1 MYKEMAASTKMS
13 ATIALLRKLAPTEGP
28 MDWKDNSW
36 KPEYW
41 AWMTA
46 AAFWCWSS
54 PRSGRR
60 ARKAPSESTLTCTS
74 EVPSAEPRSSFISDA
89 AGPPSTL
96 KFHSVQPLKSIPCR
110 KPKTATAATQTMT
123 RTAEKVK
130 KILRL
135 PMMLSIG
142 FFLRVL
148 GKDIQHKAGQGDG
161 GEHGHDDTD
170 EEGQREALHETGG
183 EEVQDHGGD
192 DGRSVRVAD
201 GRPGVAETL
210 VHGAGA
216 G

>member
-89 AGPPSTL
+89 AGPPATL
-96 KFHSVQPLKSIPCR
+96 KFHSVPPLKSIPSR

-123 RTAEKVK
+123 RTAGEGKKNEK
-130 KILRL
+130 
-135 PMMLSIG
+135 
-142 FFLRVL
+142 
-148 GKDIQHKAGQGDG
+148 
-161 GEHGHDDTD
+161 DDAD

-201 GRPGVAETL
+201 GRPGV
-210 VHGAGA
+210 
-216 G
+216 